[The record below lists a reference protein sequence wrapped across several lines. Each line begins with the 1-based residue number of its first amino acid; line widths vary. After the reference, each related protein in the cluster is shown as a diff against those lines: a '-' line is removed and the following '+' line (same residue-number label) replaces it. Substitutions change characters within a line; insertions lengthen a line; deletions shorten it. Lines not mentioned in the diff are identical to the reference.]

1 MSEAT
6 KTKKK
11 LSIPVK
17 LAIAL
22 VLGAIAGLVFKE
34 KASYVAF
41 IGSLFIRLLKMCV
54 YPLVL
59 FSIIAGIAN
68 VADIAKLKK
77 IGGQFLLYTFIT
89 SAVAGVLGLS
99 LIHI

>member
-54 YPLVL
+54 CTPWCCSASSPV
-59 FSIIAGIAN
+59 S
-68 VADIAKLKK
+68 
-77 IGGQFLLYTFIT
+77 QTWRT
-89 SAVAGVLGLS
+89 SPS
-99 LIHI
+99 

>member
-22 VLGAIAGLVFKE
+22 VLGAIAGLRRLRMWH
-34 KASYVAF
+34 
-41 IGSLFIRLLKMCV
+41 SLAPCSFD
-54 YPLVL
+54 
-59 FSIIAGIAN
+59 S
-68 VADIAKLKK
+68 
-77 IGGQFLLYTFIT
+77 
-89 SAVAGVLGLS
+89 
-99 LIHI
+99 